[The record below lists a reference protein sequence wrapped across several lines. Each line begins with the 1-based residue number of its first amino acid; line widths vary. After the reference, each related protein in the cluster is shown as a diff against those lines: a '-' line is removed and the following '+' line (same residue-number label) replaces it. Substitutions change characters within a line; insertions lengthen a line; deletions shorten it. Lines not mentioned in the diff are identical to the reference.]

1 MIKHHYLPCIFQYK
15 TIVIITVPFFFSY
28 SSIRLKLNMASK
40 FIDNNSGSY
49 SFCMFTNAE
58 SNLGIPSKLAISREN
73 SSSSSVS
80 DNSFV
85 TPLSLE
91 DSPLSSPSDVECF
104 QPIEDVHTNNTVDT
118 KVHSNNKKSVGMK
131 SWSSSLP
138 VGVRL
143 PQRKGGMHLWQFLYS
158 ILQMPDK
165 YSHLIEWT
173 SNHKE
178 FEFRLIEPDSI
189 AVWWGYHKNKKNMS
203 YDKLSRSLRYYY
215 DKQIIR
221 KIGGERYVYRFCV
234 DPEVMYQAIGN
245 SENRPK
251 LKPMPKSAESM
262 LLKNQQAR
270 NNHQQTQMSSSP
282 CSVSKPTFVAEEAD
296 ILNHCSIKT
305 EASLPTS
312 STCSLQYPP
321 AAVCSYDMG
330 NGNNNHA
337 PALHAPIEYSMSMDP
352 QVSSI
357 SMSSATG
364 WQQQTQ
370 DKPTAYQNDVFQDLN
385 YLYQMYPN
393 AESSAASTRCLP
405 PNLVQSMNESFM
417 PPQAMASD
425 IPNPACS
432 LSSSPQSQFATYK
445 QQQSSAVTTSSIS
458 DMPPLN
464 SIFSDSRHINS
475 PYYSPVSCQN
485 FVSESDQDFS
495 STLPSTIDSV
505 ATCNE
510 YHSSMPIVYPQDL
523 NNSAGM
529 YAVYDN
535 PVGSWPL
542 VSTNTQISAEFNNW

>member
-1 MIKHHYLPCIFQYK
+1 M
-15 TIVIITVPFFFSY
+15 
-28 SSIRLKLNMASK
+28 SSN
-40 FIDNNSGSY
+40 FIDNTGSY
-49 SFCMFTNAE
+49 NFSVFTKSE
-58 SNLGIPSKLAISREN
+58 PNLGIASKLAISRES

-80 DNSFV
+80 DNGFV

-104 QPIEDVHTNNTVDT
+104 QPIEDSVHTSSNIPDLA
-118 KVHSNNKKSVGMK
+118 KVPTPPSSNKKSVAGMK
-131 SWSSSLP
+131 SRWSTSLP

-173 SNHKE
+173 ANHKE

-270 NNHQQTQMSSSP
+270 NSQHQQTTAQMNSP
-282 CSVSKPTFVAEEAD
+282 CSATKPTFVAEEAD
-296 ILNHCSIKT
+296 ILNHCSIKA
-305 EASLPTS
+305 EAAASLPTS

-321 AAVCSYDMG
+321 AVCSYDMG

-337 PALHAPIEYSMSMDP
+337 LSPLDYMDQSSSMN
-352 QVSSI
+352 SS
-357 SMSSATG
+357 TG
-364 WQQQTQ
+364 WPQQAQ
-370 DKPTAYQNDVFQDLN
+370 DKSAAAYQQSDVFQDLG
-385 YLYQMYPN
+385 YLYPMYTESTSTQQHCGGSATLPSNLVSMN
-393 AESSAASTRCLP
+393 AESFLP
-405 PNLVQSMNESFM
+405 PPVVTN
-417 PPQAMASD
+417 D
-425 IPNPACS
+425 IHHNPAS
-432 LSSSPQSQFATYK
+432 VSPGGQASQFATYE
-445 QQQSSAVTTSSIS
+445 QQPPPATITTSSIS
-458 DMPPLN
+458 DMSL
-464 SIFSDSRHINS
+464 FTDSRHVSS
-475 PYYSPVSCQN
+475 PYYSQK
-485 FVSESDQDFS
+485 FGSEADQDFPS
-495 STLPSTIDSV
+495 LPNTIDSV

-510 YHSSMPIVYPQDL
+510 YHTSVPILYHQEL
-523 NNSAGM
+523 NDANGTSAGM

-535 PVGSWPL
+535 PMAATWPGL
-542 VSTNTQISAEFNNW
+542 VSTNVPISADFNNW